1 MNLHRCIV
9 TFLQQYSR
17 FETGRIYNFLYKKKI
32 SWENIVSFESTLT
45 IQQNLLIKISNV
57 SKYVENKLQIIYNIS
72 PINFLSQQLS
82 LWETLLETKLHLF
95 SPFKSRIRI
104 KPFGA
109 LNFPRKTH
117 SFQSM
122 HEHSVSRLD
131 IHYQIDAV
139 LSSVTS
145 SCTPTPMPALQRHS
159 IKNHP
164 SDSIK
169 SRAVF
174 IHSFSLHPSL
184 LRHQEKRRERIR

>member
-1 MNLHRCIV
+1 M
-9 TFLQQYSR
+9 
-17 FETGRIYNFLYKKKI
+17 
-32 SWENIVSFESTLT
+32 
-45 IQQNLLIKISNV
+45 
-57 SKYVENKLQIIYNIS
+57 
-72 PINFLSQQLS
+72 LS
-82 LWETLLETKLHLF
+82 LWETFLEPKLHLF
-95 SPFKSRIRI
+95 FTPRIRV
-104 KPFGA
+104 KPFGGA

-159 IKNHP
+159 IKNRP

-174 IHSFSLHPSL
+174 IHSFSPRPSFATKEKEGSDTINKIHDNLIREKITYGLIHGVNFHAFEWDKKQGFLRPL
-184 LRHQEKRRERIR
+184 LIN

>member
-1 MNLHRCIV
+1 MCT
-9 TFLQQYSR
+9 TFHQLISFALALRDISR
-17 FETGRIYNFLYKKKI
+17 
-32 SWENIVSFESTLT
+32 
-45 IQQNLLIKISNV
+45 
-57 SKYVENKLQIIYNIS
+57 SKT
-72 PINFLSQQLS
+72 PS
-82 LWETLLETKLHLF
+82 LFT
-95 SPFKSRIRI
+95 PRIRI
-104 KPFGA
+104 KPFDGA

-159 IKNHP
+159 IKNRP

-174 IHSFSLHPSL
+174 IHSFPLRPSFATK
-184 LRHQEKRRERIR
+184 EKEGSDTINKIHDNLIREKITYGVNFHAFARERDKNEDMCVLLF

>member
-1 MNLHRCIV
+1 M
-9 TFLQQYSR
+9 
-17 FETGRIYNFLYKKKI
+17 
-32 SWENIVSFESTLT
+32 
-45 IQQNLLIKISNV
+45 
-57 SKYVENKLQIIYNIS
+57 QIIYKFS

-82 LWETLLETKLHLF
+82 LRETLLETKLHLF
-95 SPFKSRIRI
+95 SPPFKPRIRI

>member
-1 MNLHRCIV
+1 M
-9 TFLQQYSR
+9 
-17 FETGRIYNFLYKKKI
+17 YNFKYIKKKKKRNARKYRFIRNI
-32 SWENIVSFESTLT
+32 SHVKNRTKFI
-45 IQQNLLIKISNV
+45 NKISNISNCKLYTNFHQLISFPNSYHSERHY
-57 SKYVENKLQIIYNIS
+57 SKQNSIS
-72 PINFLSQQLS
+72 FHPSN
-82 LWETLLETKLHLF
+82 
-95 SPFKSRIRI
+95 PRIRI